1 MNRRA
6 RHEPQQAGLPAD
18 DAPAAAA
25 VVAEGAGAPAPASS
39 RASGAVDEGNVDTG
53 GPRIDGIGGS
63 DLEGGAAGGPYAA
76 FWRETERL
84 TEAGAL
90 RRLSGAF
97 ARFVAT
103 LGAGEGA
110 SGGRG
115 TSGDGALLLA
125 ALVLSELEGRGHS
138 CLLLSDL
145 AGDPAAL
152 LGWLDDDWKAL
163 ARAARPL
170 PRGAKGWSARLAAC
184 EQVWQAGNLDYGQ
197 PLVLD
202 TEAAGGSGA
211 RLYLRRYWRDETL
224 VAASIRARALD
235 RRQVDT
241 ARVHAWLDQLFGARR
256 PDDAAQG
263 PDWQKLACAVAL
275 RGAVAIITGGPG
287 TGKTYTVA
295 RLLALLFATAPDA
308 ARQRVALAAPTGK
321 AAARLKQSIDKALGE
336 LAERVGAAL
345 PLREL
350 TARMGAART
359 LHSLL
364 GARPD
369 TRAFAHHRGNP
380 LDVDVLIVD
389 EASMVHLEMMA
400 SLLDALP
407 PGAILILLG
416 DKDQLASVEAGA
428 VLGDLCHD
436 AQAGNYDAAT
446 LDYVKAASGEDV
458 PAAFA
463 GAGGALAQQTVMLRH
478 SRRFGGPIGRLAL
491 AVNRGDVEAAIA
503 ELRSGAPLRWIE
515 RAQQQHAIAL
525 AEDGYRPYLQLLRA
539 TLARA
544 ADGCAAH
551 DDHEQRVRAVLQR
564 FEAFRILCAVREGE
578 WGVQGLNGAIE
589 ARLEQAGLV
598 RRGGDWYVG
607 RPVMVTRNDYGTGVF
622 NGDIGLTLDDPARPG
637 SLRVYFLEGDKVRSV
652 LATRLRHVE
661 TAYAMTV
668 HKSQG
673 SEFAHTVLALPK
685 EGGAVLARELVY
697 TGITR
702 ASAAFTLVTP
712 SAAVLGEAVE
722 RRTHRAS
729 GLRAMVER

>member
-1 MNRRA
+1 MN
-6 RHEPQQAGLPAD
+6 EIKLI
-18 DAPAAAA
+18 
-25 VVAEGAGAPAPASS
+25 EGH
-39 RASGAVDEGNVDTG
+39 T
-53 GPRIDGIGGS
+53 
-63 DLEGGAAGGPYAA
+63 A
-76 FWRETERL
+76 FWQEVERL
-84 TEAGAL
+84 TEAGEL

-97 ARFVAT
+97 ARFIAT
-103 LGAGEGA
+103 LGAAGQ
-110 SGGRG
+110 SDS
-115 TSGDGALLLA
+115 TPLLLA

-145 AGDPAAL
+145 AEAPAAL
-152 LGWLDDDWKAL
+152 LGWAEEDWKAL
-163 ARAARPL
+163 AKAAKPL
-170 PRGAKGWSARLAAC
+170 PKNVKGWIAQLAAC
-184 EQVWQAGNLDYGQ
+184 EQVWQVGNLDYDQ

-202 TEAAGGSGA
+202 DS

-224 VAASIRARALD
+224 VANCVRARALE
-235 RRQVDT
+235 RHPVEAAAVRT
-241 ARVHAWLDQLFGARR
+241 WLDVLFASQRTADEGAK
-256 PDDAAQG
+256 
-263 PDWQKLACAVAL
+263 PDWQKAACAVAL
-275 RGAVAIITGGPG
+275 RGSVAIITGGPG

-295 RLLALLFATAPDA
+295 RLLALLFAVAPDA

-321 AAARLKQSIDKALGE
+321 AAARLKQAIDKALND
-336 LAERVGAAL
+336 LAERVGEAL

-350 TARMGAART
+350 TTRMGAART

-369 TRAFAHHRGNP
+369 SRAFAHHKGNP

-407 PGAILILLG
+407 QGATLILLG

-436 AQAGNYDAAT
+436 AQAGNYDAET
-446 LDYVKAASGEDV
+446 LAYARAASGEDLG
-458 PAAFA
+458 AYA
-463 GAGGALAQQTVMLRH
+463 GAGGPLAQQTVMLRH

-491 AVNRGDVEAAIA
+491 AVNRGDVDAALA
-503 ELRSGAPLRWIE
+503 VLREGGPLRWIE
-515 RAQQQHAIAL
+515 HAHQHHAIAL
-525 AEDGYRPYLQLLRA
+525 AGDGYRPYLEQLKA
-539 TLARA
+539 GPT
-544 ADGCAAH
+544 GS
-551 DDHEQRVRAVLQR
+551 HEDWVRAVLQR

-578 WGVQGLNGAIE
+578 WGVEGLNGAIE
-589 ARLEQAGLV
+589 LRLDHAGLI

-607 RPVMVTRNDYGTGVF
+607 RPVMVTRNDYGTQVF
-622 NGDIGLTLDDPARPG
+622 NGDIGLTLEDPARPG

-702 ASAAFTLVTP
+702 ASQEFTLVTP
-712 SAAVLGEAVE
+712 GAAVLGEAIL

-729 GLRAMVER
+729 GLRGMIER